1 MIKSGSAR
9 LRSRTICSRSRRS
22 YSRFLGAITF
32 SQPAALSFARTCCPR
47 NPPPPVTRTV
57 LSAQKP
63 ISLPKHGSL
72 SGLQVIGDASFPLM
86 PCAEFFAQN
95 SCAFTGRDKSQRLHI
110 SIHHDAHQ
118 LTKTNLRF
126 PPEFTL
132 RLLRVGE

>member
-1 MIKSGSAR
+1 MIKSGSAL
-9 LRSRTICSRSRRS
+9 LRRRTIWSRSRRS

-63 ISLPKHGSL
+63 ISLPKRGSR
-72 SGLQVIGDASFPLM
+72 SGLQVIGDAVIPLM
-86 PCAEFFAQN
+86 PCAELFSQN
-95 SCAFTGRDKSQRLHI
+95 SCAFTSRGKSQRLHV

-118 LTKTNLRF
+118 LAKINFRS
-126 PPEFTL
+126 PP
-132 RLLRVGE
+132 